1 MTYLWVFIGSNKEDF
16 VVKGEFEKFT
26 DLFED
31 FVDINSVRFL
41 ALGFPLLA
49 SFFRRGLGSLDGLS

>member
-1 MTYLWVFIGSNKEDF
+1 M
-16 VVKGEFEKFT
+16 KGEFEKFT

-41 ALGFPLLA
+41 ALGFPLLT
-49 SFFRRGLGSLDGLS
+49 SFFRRGLGSLDSFS